1 MCLNYEGKDLADVT
15 EEEHLMGSLCC
26 QWMHRGSGRRK
37 GEWDLRVPKADS
49 YPQKICYKNAEVE
62 VQKVEM

>member
-1 MCLNYEGKDLADVT
+1 MAFLNHGGKDLADAT
-15 EEEHLMGSLCC
+15 EEEHLMGSLRC
-26 QWMHRGSGRRK
+26 QMHMGSGRK